1 MTNQAGNVN
10 NAGIDFIGSSEIG
23 ALSIGEL
30 DVVGGGA
37 DNNYHECV
45 LGSKAGGSP
54 GLYPWYVACREK

>member
-1 MTNQAGNVN
+1 MTYQNVN
-10 NAGIDFIGSSEIG
+10 SAGTDLAGIG
-23 ALSIGEL
+23 AIVTLTIGEL

-45 LGSKAGGSP
+45 LGSKAGGPP